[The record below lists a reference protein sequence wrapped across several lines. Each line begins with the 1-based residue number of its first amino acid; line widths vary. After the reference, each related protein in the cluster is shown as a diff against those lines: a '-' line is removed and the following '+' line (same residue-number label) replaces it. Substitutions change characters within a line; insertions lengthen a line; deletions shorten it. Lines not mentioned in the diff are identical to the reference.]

1 MTPRACILQA
11 VLVAAL
17 VCPPAAVAQDSL
29 GRAAQ
34 LYASA
39 SYDEALAVID
49 RLNLDSM
56 TPGERLALN
65 QQRALCLLAL
75 GRVEDAEAAIA
86 AVVEVDPT
94 YRPDASPRV
103 RQAFRDVRNRLLPAI
118 VQSEYVEARRLYD
131 AGSWAEAGA
140 RFTRVATLA
149 ADADLTA
156 GTAAMLSDLRVLAEG
171 FATLSAKA
179 AEPPPEPETSAEA
192 AAPGPPPPDYDSV
205 FDGTEPRV
213 VAPVT
218 LVQDL
223 PRWPAGQRQVPRAPG
238 LLDIVIGKNGIV
250 ERATM
255 RQRIVAF
262 YDRLVLQAVS
272 TWRYEPAQLDGQPV
286 RFTKT
291 IKIAFQ

>member
-1 MTPRACILQA
+1 M
-11 VLVAAL
+11 AAL
-17 VCPPAAVAQDSL
+17 ACPPALIAQDSL
-29 GRAAQ
+29 GRAAE

-39 SYDEALAVID
+39 SYDDALAVID
-49 RLNLDSM
+49 RLSIESM
-56 TPGERLALN
+56 APGEVLALN
-65 QQRALCLLAL
+65 HQRALCLLAL
-75 GRVEDAEAAIA
+75 GRSEDAEAAIA
-86 AVVEVDPT
+86 AVVEADPT

-140 RFTRVATLA
+140 RFTRVAALA
-149 ADADLTA
+149 SDADLTS
-156 GTAAMLSDLRVLAEG
+156 GTAAMLADLKVLAEG
-171 FATLSAKA
+171 FATLSARA
-179 AEPPPEPETSAEA
+179 AQPPPEPDTPAEPE
-192 AAPGPPPPDYDSV
+192 PGPPPPDYDGV

-213 VAPVT
+213 IAPVA

-223 PRWPAGQRQVPRAPG
+223 PRWPAGQRQMPRAPG

-286 RFTKT
+286 RFSKT
-291 IKIAFQ
+291 IKITFQ